1 MPVSRDAAAPA
12 LVFSRRFS
20 MGHRLI
26 RGGSESCALPHGH
39 NETVTVRLQARDPA
53 RLDGGRNMVL
63 PFARAK
69 ATWHRWID
77 AQLDHALQLGEGD
90 PLLDWF
96 AAHEPARAARIVVTP
111 GDPTT
116 ELMACLMMAKL
127 SCFLRAEGDALRC
140 VEIRLEET
148 PTNSVVFAGDPFDV
162 LPAPRPAAACWWRRA
177 DMSIAEPPSETPD
190 A

>member
-1 MPVSRDAAAPA
+1 MSGLPAPA
-12 LVFSRRFS
+12 LVFTRRFS

-26 RGGSESCALPHGH
+26 QDGSEGCALPHGH
-39 NETVTVRLQARDPA
+39 NESVTVRLEASRPA
-53 RLDGGRNMVL
+53 PLDGAANMVL

-77 AQLDHALQLGEGD
+77 RHLDHALQLGEDD
-90 PLLDWF
+90 PLFGWF
-96 AAHEPARAARIVVTP
+96 AAHEPARAARIVLTP

-127 SCFLRAEGDALRC
+127 QAILQAEGDVLRC

-148 PTNSVVFAGDPFDV
+148 PTNAVLFAGDPLAV
-162 LPAPRPAAACWWRRA
+162 LPARHSAAAGCWWRRA
-177 DMSIAEPPSETPD
+177 DMSINDLPD
-190 A
+190 RAFA

>member
-1 MPVSRDAAAPA
+1 MSRPSAPA

-26 RGGSESCALPHGH
+26 QGGSESCALPHGH
-39 NETVTVRLQARDPA
+39 NETATVRLEATRPGP
-53 RLDGGRNMVL
+53 LDGAANMVL

-77 AQLDHALQLGEGD
+77 HHLDHALQLGEAD
-90 PLLDWF
+90 PLFGWF
-96 AAHEPARAARIVVTP
+96 ASSEPARAMRIVLTP

-116 ELMACLMMAKL
+116 ELMACLMMSKL
-127 SCFLRAEGDALRC
+127 QAFLEAEGGVLRC

-148 PTNSVVFAGDPFDV
+148 PTNAVLFAGDPLDV
-162 LPAPRPAAACWWRRA
+162 LPAPRPAAACWWRRP
-177 DMSIAEPPSETPD
+177 DMSISDPPDRP
-190 A
+190 AA

>member
-1 MPVSRDAAAPA
+1 MDSPN

-26 RGGSESCALPHGH
+26 LGGSESCALPHGH
-39 NETVTVRLQARDPA
+39 NETVTVRLQASAPQ
-53 RLDGGRNMVL
+53 RLDARANMVL
-63 PFARAK
+63 PFERAK

-77 AQLDHALQLGEGD
+77 EHLDHALQLGEAD
-90 PLLDWF
+90 PLLGWF
-96 AAHEPARAARIVVTP
+96 LAHEPARARRIVLTP

-127 SCFLRAEGDALRC
+127 GAFLHADGDHLRC

-148 PTNSVVFAGDPFDV
+148 PTNTVLFDGDPLAV
-162 LPAPRPAAACWWRRA
+162 LPAIRPAPHCWWRRA
-177 DMSIAEPPSETPD
+177 DMSIADPIRSL
-190 A
+190 AA